1 MRHLF
6 LILLINYSF
15 CQNSD
20 FDEANTLYNEGKYVD
35 AIELYSGIID
45 DGFHSADLY
54 FNIGNSYYKINDT
67 PNSIFY
73 YEKALLLDPDN
84 ESVKNNLTYAQNML
98 IDKIETLPK
107 NQITVLFDSILSTFS
122 YEYWQFFTIFFQLLF
137 TIFFILFVISKTSVF
152 KRKYFTYSSITLFIF
167 IITLIVSINSKNN
180 YLDSNPA
187 ILYDKEI
194 SFRSEP
200 NLRSEEIF
208 KLHEGLKI
216 NIKETI
222 NDWSL
227 IELSNGSEGW
237 VPTVSFRKIK

>member
-1 MRHLF
+1 MRLLF
-6 LILLINYSF
+6 FILLINFSF
-15 CQNSD
+15 SQNSD
-20 FDEANTLYNEGKYVD
+20 FDKANLLYNEGEYMD
-35 AIELYSGIID
+35 AIEVYLGILD
-45 DGFHSADLY
+45 NGLHSADLY

-84 ESVKNNLTYAQNML
+84 ESVKNNLAYAQNML

-107 NQITVLFDSILSTFS
+107 NQITVLFDSIISVFS
-122 YEYWQFFTIFFQLLF
+122 YEYWQFFTIFFQWLF
-137 TIFFILFVISKTSVF
+137 TIFFILFIFSKTSVF
-152 KRKYFTYSSITLFIF
+152 KRKYFTYSSTSLIIF
-167 IITLIVSINSKNN
+167 IVTLIISINSKNN
-180 YLDSNPA
+180 YLKTDPA
-187 ILYDKEI
+187 ILFDKEV

-216 NIKETI
+216 NIIETI
-222 NDWSL
+222 NDWTL

-237 VPTVSFRKIK
+237 IPTVSFRKIK

>member
-1 MRHLF
+1 MRLLF
-6 LILLINYSF
+6 FILLINLSF
-15 CQNSD
+15 SQNSD
-20 FDEANTLYNEGKYVD
+20 FDKANLLYNEGEYMD
-35 AIELYSGIID
+35 AIEVYSGIID
-45 DGFHSADLY
+45 DGLHSADLY

-84 ESVKNNLTYAQNML
+84 KSVKNNLAYAQNML

-107 NQITVLFDSILSTFS
+107 NQITVLFDSIISVFS
-122 YEYWQFFTIFFQLLF
+122 YEYWQFFTIFFQWLF
-137 TIFFILFVISKTSVF
+137 TIFFILFIFSKTSVF
-152 KRKYFTYSSITLFIF
+152 KRKYFTYSSTSLIIF
-167 IITLIVSINSKNN
+167 IVTLIISINSKNN
-180 YLDSNPA
+180 YLKTDPA
-187 ILYDKEI
+187 ILFDKEV

-216 NIKETI
+216 NIIETI
-222 NDWSL
+222 NDWTL

-237 VPTVSFRKIK
+237 IPTVSFRKIK

>member
-15 CQNSD
+15 SQNRD
-20 FDEANTLYNEGKYVD
+20 FDKANTLYNEGKYID
-35 AIELYSGIID
+35 AIEVYSGIID
-45 DGFHSADLY
+45 DGLHSADLY

-84 ESVKNNLTYAQNML
+84 ESVKINLTYAQNML

-137 TIFFILFVISKTSVF
+137 TIFFILFVISKTSVH
-152 KRKYFTYSSITLFIF
+152 KRKYFTYSSASLIIF

-237 VPTVSFRKIK
+237 VPTISFRKIK